1 MNTWKFSAVLCGAL
15 LAIGCPENDDDAKD
29 PTGDTGNTEDTAPE
43 DALGTI
49 VDVLTLEGDFTTVL
63 GGAQLAAG
71 LADALSDPMAGP
83 FTVFAP
89 TDDAFNQAFVDLGIK
104 NPTDLIGNTAL
115 LTALLE
121 YHVVEGVVRS
131 TDITG
136 PGLTT
141 DTLNDL
147 ALFYAPSGGTV
158 GVNGGAEAGTTGGA
172 DVTTPDLEASNGVVH
187 TIDRVLLP
195 PDVISAAIY
204 ATRSGNAQLGELAAA
219 LGSEGLIEPF
229 QVDLLADDI
238 TALDQ
243 FTVLAPVDDGFPDQ
257 PPKGLGQILSY
268 HVLSGAVTSSNLPAF
283 APTLATQAF
292 GGTDLPLTMFF
303 DTSEGVAFNGGDG
316 GPAIGASAVATDIT
330 TLNGVVHVIDNVLLP
345 LDVVQ
350 MAQVGG
356 LDTLVTA
363 VLAADPIGK
372 TSVVDFLAQ
381 TSPVTV
387 FAPSN
392 DAFDT
397 AFPGGLPA
405 DGGAITG
412 VLGLHVVADG
422 ALLDAANLPAQADTI
437 TEATLS
443 FDTAA
448 TPPTVT
454 VGGGNTANIDAV
466 DLGAT
471 NGVVHLID
479 SVLLIS
485 E

>member
-1 MNTWKFSAVLCGAL
+1 MNTWKFSAVLFGAA
-15 LAIGCPENDDDAKD
+15 LALGCPENDDDAKD
-29 PTGDTGNTEDTAPE
+29 PTGDTGTEVPDPTE
-43 DALGTI
+43 ELGTI

-63 GGAQLAAG
+63 GGAQLAPG

-147 ALFYAPSGGTV
+147 ALFYAPSGDTV

-172 DVTTPDLEASNGVVH
+172 DVTTADLEASNGVVH

-219 LGSEGLIEPF
+219 LGSEGLLESF

-243 FTVLAPVDDGFPDQ
+243 FTVLAPVDDGFPDEA
-257 PPKGLGQILSY
+257 PKGLAQILSY

-283 APTLATQAF
+283 APTLATEPF
-292 GGTDLPLTMFF
+292 GDTDLPLTMFF
-303 DTSEGVAFNGGDG
+303 DTSEGVAFNGADG
-316 GPAIGASAVATDIT
+316 GPGVGATAVATDIT
-330 TLNGVVHVIDNVLLP
+330 TLNGVVHVIDNVLVP
-345 LDVVQ
+345 LNVVQ

-356 LDTLVTA
+356 LDTLVSA

-372 TSVVDFLAQ
+372 TSVADFL
-381 TSPVTV
+381 TNTDPVTV

-397 AFPGGLPA
+397 AFPGGLPT

-412 VLGLHVVADG
+412 VL
-422 ALLDAANLPAQADTI
+422 
-437 TEATLS
+437 
-443 FDTAA
+443 
-448 TPPTVT
+448 
-454 VGGGNTANIDAV
+454 
-466 DLGAT
+466 
-471 NGVVHLID
+471 
-479 SVLLIS
+479 
-485 E
+485 